1 MKKTKCSTTG
11 RAMNAETG
19 EMSQV
24 TPHLK
29 LDGCQALDKCHMP
42 SWDLDFRV

>member
-1 MKKTKCSTTG
+1 MKKTKFSTPG
-11 RAMNAETG
+11 RAMNVEIG

-29 LDGCQALDKCHMP
+29 LDGYQVLDKCHMP

>member
-1 MKKTKCSTTG
+1 MKKTKCTTTG
-11 RAMNAETG
+11 RAMNVEIV

-29 LDGCQALDKCHMP
+29 LDGYQALDKCHMP
-42 SWDLDFRV
+42 SLDLDFRL